1 MTRRTHFVL
10 GLFVSALFCVGAV
23 AQSAQQ
29 QTVQLDPAKT
39 RIEFTLGDV
48 LHTVHGSF
56 RLKNGSLHFDPA
68 TGAVDGALVVDATSG
83 DSGNHSRD
91 KKMNKEVLESAKYPE
106 IVFLPQKF
114 TGHVNPEG
122 ASQVTV
128 SGIFRIHGA
137 DHPLTLIMPVRING
151 NEMTASTRFEVPYE
165 KWGMKNPSTFVLRV
179 SNKVSIDL
187 TAVGQVTTTQVA
199 AQNNR

>member
-1 MTRRTHFVL
+1 MTRRTQFILAVFVP
-10 GLFVSALFCVGAV
+10 ALLCGAAA

-29 QTVQLDPAKT
+29 QTVQLDPSKT
-39 RIEFTLGDV
+39 RIEFTLADV

-122 ASQVTV
+122 ASQVAV

-137 DHPLTLIMPVRING
+137 DHPMTLMMPVRVNG
-151 NEMTASTRFEVPYE
+151 NELTATTHFEIPYQQ
-165 KWGMKNPSTFVLRV
+165 WGMKNPSTFVLRV
-179 SNKVSIDL
+179 SNKVAIDL
-187 TAVGQVTTTQVA
+187 TAVGQVTTQVA
-199 AQNNR
+199 AAK

>member
-1 MTRRTHFVL
+1 MTRSTRSILSVL
-10 GLFVSALFCVGAV
+10 VSTLLSVAAV
-23 AQSAQQ
+23 AQTEQQ
-29 QTVQLDPAKT
+29 ESVQLDPAKT

-56 RLKNGSLHFDPA
+56 RLKNGSLHFDPS

-106 IVFLPQKF
+106 IAFLPQKF
-114 TGHVNPEG
+114 TGHVNPQG
-122 ASQVTV
+122 ASQVAV

-137 DHPLTLIMPVRING
+137 DHPVTLIMPVRITG
-151 NEMTASTRFEVPYE
+151 NELTATTHFEIPYE
-165 KWGMKNPSTFVLRV
+165 QWGMKNPSTFVLRV
-179 SNKVSIDL
+179 SNKVVIDL
-187 TAVGQVTTTQVA
+187 TAVGQVSTTQVA
-199 AQNNR
+199 AAK